1 MNTQLWY
8 TTRKQVQISSI
19 DLCSHQRFDDYL
31 ARSYSAF
38 DNCSSY
44 ISKLRLDFQT
54 HHTRKSRRRTHLLSI
69 P

>member
-8 TTRKQVQISSI
+8 TTRKQVHNCSI
-19 DLCSHQRFDDYL
+19 DLCGHERFDDYL
-31 ARSYSAF
+31 TRSF
-38 DNCSSY
+38 LHLIIPLHTFQNFVL
-44 ISKLRLDFQT
+44 ISKT